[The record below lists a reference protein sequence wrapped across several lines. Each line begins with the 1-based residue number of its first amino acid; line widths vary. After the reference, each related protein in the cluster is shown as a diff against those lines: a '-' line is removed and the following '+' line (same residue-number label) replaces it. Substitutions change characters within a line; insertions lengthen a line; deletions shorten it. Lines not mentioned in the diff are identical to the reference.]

1 MQDISD
7 TFKQGKQE
15 IQLRIKPRGELLGLT
30 QAALGRQIRQAF
42 YGEEVQRIQRGRD
55 DMRVLVRY
63 PEQARRRLS
72 TLQHMLVRTPDG
84 REVPLS
90 EVADLT
96 FGNGFSSIQRVDRQR
111 AVNVL
116 AEVDLTQG
124 NTTEIIQALNRD
136 GIPRL
141 AAKYPGLRF
150 AWEGERREQQETMMG
165 IASGYPLALVII
177 YALLA
182 IPFRSYTQPLI
193 VMSAIP
199 FGLIGAV
206 LGHIV
211 MGMDLTILS
220 MFGIV
225 ALSGVVVNDNLVLV
239 VYINRKREEGMALS
253 EAVLQAGVAR
263 FRPILLT
270 SLTTFFG
277 LMPLI
282 LEKSV
287 QAQFLIPMA
296 ISLAFGVL
304 FATAI
309 SLLLVPVAYLL
320 LEDLKFYLG
329 GKTHPQGL

>member
-1 MQDISD
+1 
-7 TFKQGKQE
+7 
-15 IQLRIKPRGELLGLT
+15 
-30 QAALGRQIRQAF
+30 
-42 YGEEVQRIQRGRD
+42 
-55 DMRVLVRY
+55 
-63 PEQARRRLS
+63 
-72 TLQHMLVRTPDG
+72 
-84 REVPLS
+84 
-90 EVADLT
+90 VADLT

-150 AWEGERREQQETMMG
+150 AWEGERREQQETIMG

-329 GKTHPQGL
+329 SKTHPQGL

>member
-1 MQDISD
+1 
-7 TFKQGKQE
+7 
-15 IQLRIKPRGELLGLT
+15 
-30 QAALGRQIRQAF
+30 
-42 YGEEVQRIQRGRD
+42 
-55 DMRVLVRY
+55 
-63 PEQARRRLS
+63 
-72 TLQHMLVRTPDG
+72 
-84 REVPLS
+84 
-90 EVADLT
+90 
-96 FGNGFSSIQRVDRQR
+96 
-111 AVNVL
+111 
-116 AEVDLTQG
+116 
-124 NTTEIIQALNRD
+124 
-136 GIPRL
+136 
-141 AAKYPGLRF
+141 
-150 AWEGERREQQETMMG
+150 
-165 IASGYPLALVII
+165 
-177 YALLA
+177 
-182 IPFRSYTQPLI
+182 
-193 VMSAIP
+193 
-199 FGLIGAV
+199 
-206 LGHIV
+206 
-211 MGMDLTILS
+211 

>member
-1 MQDISD
+1 M
-7 TFKQGKQE
+7 
-15 IQLRIKPRGELLGLT
+15 
-30 QAALGRQIRQAF
+30 A
-42 YGEEVQRIQRGRD
+42 
-55 DMRVLVRY
+55 
-63 PEQARRRLS
+63 
-72 TLQHMLVRTPDG
+72 
-84 REVPLS
+84 
-90 EVADLT
+90 
-96 FGNGFSSIQRVDRQR
+96 
-111 AVNVL
+111 
-116 AEVDLTQG
+116 
-124 NTTEIIQALNRD
+124 
-136 GIPRL
+136 
-141 AAKYPGLRF
+141 
-150 AWEGERREQQETMMG
+150 G

-206 LGHIV
+206 FGHIL

-239 VYINRKREEGMALS
+239 VYINRMREEGMSLG
-253 EAVLQAGVAR
+253 EAVLKAGIAR

-270 SLTTFFG
+270 SLTTFVG

-296 ISLAFGVL
+296 ISLAFGVM
-304 FATAI
+304 FATVI
-309 SLLLVPVAYLL
+309 SLILVPIGYLL
-320 LEDLKFYLG
+320 LEDIKSLFISAKAANG
-329 GKTHPQGL
+329 